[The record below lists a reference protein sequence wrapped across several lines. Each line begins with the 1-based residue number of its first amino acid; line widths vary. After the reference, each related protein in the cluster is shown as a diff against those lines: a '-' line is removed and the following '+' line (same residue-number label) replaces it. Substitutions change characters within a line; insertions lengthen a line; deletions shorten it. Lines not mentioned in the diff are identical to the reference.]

1 MGESEVHARGGSRPE
16 SADAPGPAAPP
27 PAAAPVARLLG
38 ESPVPVWGMPGSEL
52 LGRAL
57 ARAGVED
64 MAPWDGAAPPG
75 GGALLLLRADHVF
88 DAALVSGLAQS
99 PGALLRRP
107 EDGLPVAAH
116 LPPGTPPDRAAAVAA
131 ALEAGRGA
139 DDPAFEALR
148 PAAPDELSG
157 AYNKAL
163 RKRGSAYLLR
173 LAPETRRAV
182 EWRMFGGSYKGVT
195 DFVTKHVW
203 PRPAFHAVRACA
215 ALGITPNMVTAAS
228 LVLVFAALWW
238 FSQGAWLPGL
248 LAAWV
253 MTFLD
258 TVDGKLARVTL
269 TSTKFGN
276 LFDHLI
282 DLIHPPFWWL
292 AWIVGLEAV
301 GTPLAHPTA
310 VGAVIFGGYVLQ
322 RLLEGLFQLRHGMH
336 IHVWRPFDS
345 AFRQVIARRNP
356 NLVLLTAATL
366 LGRPDLGILAVA
378 AWTAFGCVEQAVV
391 TAQAALAHRREGP
404 LRSWLEG

>member
-1 MGESEVHARGGSRPE
+1 
-16 SADAPGPAAPP
+16 
-27 PAAAPVARLLG
+27 
-38 ESPVPVWGMPGSEL
+38 MPGSVL

-57 ARAGVED
+57 RRAGVED
-64 MAPWDGAAPPG
+64 VAPWSGAAPAGDDRP
-75 GGALLLLRADHVF
+75 LLLLRADHVY
-88 DAALVSGLAQS
+88 DAALAAGLAKS

-116 LPPGTPPDRAAAVAA
+116 LPPRAGRAAAVAE

-139 DDPAFEALR
+139 DDPAFAGLR
-148 PAAPDELSG
+148 PSAPDALTG
-157 AYNKAL
+157 AYDKAL

-195 DFVTKHVW
+195 DFVTKYVW
-203 PRPAFHAVRACA
+203 PRPAFHVVRACA
-215 ALGITPNMVTAAS
+215 ALGVTANQVTAAS

-269 TSTKFGN
+269 TSSKFGN
-276 LFDHLI
+276 LFDHLT

-292 AWIVGLEAV
+292 AWIVGLEAA
-301 GTPLAHPTA
+301 GMPLAHPTA
-310 VGAVIFGGYVLQ
+310 VGAVIVGGYVLQ
-322 RLLEGLFQLRHGMH
+322 RLLEGLFQLQHGKMH
-336 IHVWRPFDS
+336 VHVWRPFDS
-345 AFRQVIARRNP
+345 AFRLVIARRNP

-391 TAQAALAHRREGP
+391 VAQAALARRRGGP

>member
-1 MGESEVHARGGSRPE
+1 
-16 SADAPGPAAPP
+16 
-27 PAAAPVARLLG
+27 
-38 ESPVPVWGMPGSEL
+38 MPGSAL

-57 ARAGVED
+57 ERAGVGD
-64 MAPWDGAAPPG
+64 VAPWNGAAPAGDGP
-75 GGALLLLRADHVF
+75 LLLLRADHVY
-88 DAALVSGLAQS
+88 DAALVSGLAKS
-99 PGALLRRP
+99 PGALLCRP

-116 LPPGTPPDRAAAVAA
+116 LPRADRAVPVAE

-139 DDPAFEALR
+139 EDAAFAGLR
-148 PAAPDELSG
+148 PSTPKALTG
-157 AYNKAL
+157 AYNHAL
-163 RKRGSAYLLR
+163 RKRGEAYLLR
-173 LAPETRRAV
+173 LGPETRRAV

-203 PRPAFHAVRACA
+203 PRPAFHVVRACA
-215 ALGITPNMVTAAS
+215 ALGITPNQVTAAS

-248 LAAWV
+248 LAAWA

-292 AWIVGLEAV
+292 AWIAGLDAA
-301 GTPLAHPTA
+301 GMPLGHPVA
-310 VGAVIFGGYVLQ
+310 VGAVIVGGYVLQ
-322 RLLEGLFQLRHGMH
+322 RLQEGLFQLQHGMH

-366 LGRPDLGILAVA
+366 FGRPDLGILAVA

-391 TAQAALAHRREGP
+391 TVQAAVARRRGGP